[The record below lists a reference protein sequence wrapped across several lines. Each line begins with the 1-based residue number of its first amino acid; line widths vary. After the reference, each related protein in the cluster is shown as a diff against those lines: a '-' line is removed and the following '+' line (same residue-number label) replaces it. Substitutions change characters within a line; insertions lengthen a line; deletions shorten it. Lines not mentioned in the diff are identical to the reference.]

1 MDRIRIAQYGLGH
14 NHGEE
19 KMKSFRR
26 FPEIFDVV
34 GVCEPD
40 DSWWEKRGSLPG
52 YAGLPRLT
60 EEELFSVPGLQAVS
74 VETDVPDLDKAALLC
89 LEHGL
94 HIHMDKPG
102 GEDIREFEQVMNTAR
117 DNKLVVQMGYMYRYN
132 PVIQEAIAIAKSGRL
147 GPVFEIDTQMSTAHG
162 QPYRQWLSDSFQCG
176 TMYIFACH
184 LLDMIFQVLGPDP
197 ESVVPFLKKTLPQD
211 VPLIDNGLAVVTY
224 PNASCT
230 VRVTSREVNGFGR
243 RQLVICGTE
252 GTVEVK
258 PLEGPSLMS
267 VSYSRDNP
275 PTYHD
280 TKQYLTGFKTQIGR
294 YDEQVKDFAAYIRGE
309 KQNPFTYD
317 YEIKLQRATLQ
328 ACGII

>member
-1 MDRIRIAQYGLGH
+1 
-14 NHGEE
+14 
-19 KMKSFRR
+19 MKCFRR
-26 FPEIFDVV
+26 FPELFDVV

-40 DSWWEKRGSLPG
+40 ETLWEKRGNLPG
-52 YAGLPRLT
+52 YEGLPRLT
-60 EEELFSVPGLQAVS
+60 EEELFSISGLQAIS
-74 VETDVPDLDKAALLC
+74 VETDVPDLDMAALKC
-89 LEHGL
+89 LRKGY

-102 GEDIREFEQVMNTAR
+102 GEDIHEFEQVMNTAR
-117 DNKLVVQMGYMYRYN
+117 EKGLVVQMGYMYRYN
-132 PVIQEAIAIAKSGRL
+132 PVIQEAIAIAKSGKL
-147 GPVFEIDTQMSTAHG
+147 GTIFEIDTQMSTAHG
-162 QPYRQWLSDSFQCG
+162 EPYRKWLSDSFKSG

-184 LLDMIFQVLGPDP
+184 LLDIIFQVLGPNP
-197 ESVVPFLKKTLPQD
+197 ESIITFLKRTLPQD
-211 VPLIDNGLAVVTY
+211 VPLEDNGLSVVTY

-230 VRVTSREVNGFGR
+230 VRCSSREVNGFGR

-258 PLEGPSLMS
+258 PLEGPSLIS
-267 VSYSRDNP
+267 VSYSKDNP

-309 KQNPFTYD
+309 KENPFTYD
-317 YEIKLQRATLQ
+317 YEIALQRATLQ